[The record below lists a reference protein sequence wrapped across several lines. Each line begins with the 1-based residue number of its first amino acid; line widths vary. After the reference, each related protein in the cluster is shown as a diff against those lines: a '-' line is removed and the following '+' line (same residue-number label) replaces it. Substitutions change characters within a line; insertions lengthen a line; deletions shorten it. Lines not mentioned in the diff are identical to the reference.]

1 MQVGNPRKHNKL
13 KFTVHAVTFSFCPLH
28 TVSMLGDVQVF
39 PQTPMR
45 INSYF
50 EESMGLYVMSRV
62 DFCKKMTEKTGI
74 PQQSLAKNSSG
85 PLRLELQQHWPG
97 RSFPVGN

>member
-1 MQVGNPRKHNKL
+1 
-13 KFTVHAVTFSFCPLH
+13 
-28 TVSMLGDVQVF
+28 MLGDVQVF

-97 RSFPVGN
+97 RSFPVGNWHHFGPCQIGPRRFVDEWM

>member
-1 MQVGNPRKHNKL
+1 
-13 KFTVHAVTFSFCPLH
+13 
-28 TVSMLGDVQVF
+28 MLGDVQVF

-74 PQQSLAKNSSG
+74 P
-85 PLRLELQQHWPG
+85 
-97 RSFPVGN
+97 